1 LADDDRGHPK
11 LSAQYRYM
19 VLAKLVNN
27 ISRAS
32 GHPSSFMVV
41 PAGAVR

>member
-1 LADDDRGHPK
+1 MTVCHPK
-11 LSAQYRYM
+11 FSAQYRYM
-19 VLAKLVNN
+19 VLAKVNN

-32 GHPSSFMVV
+32 GHPSSFMVF